1 MPFQTKLTKQI
12 SKRVRHSPSFF
23 ESIRF
28 NSRSNTELDALGME
42 EEEEEGP
49 SYLADLNKA
58 PDFIDEAPFEVT
70 EVRIRSS

>member
-1 MPFQTKLTKQI
+1 
-12 SKRVRHSPSFF
+12 
-23 ESIRF
+23 
-28 NSRSNTELDALGME
+28 ME
-42 EEEEEGP
+42 EEEEGT